1 MTECATEKEVFNF
14 QLGSNAQLSYVSGTG
29 ITLRSSIA
37 AMQSCAQVIVSQMKF
52 AHYIYT
58 GHFKSELEESL
69 KQFESHTNNHLN
81 SKTHWNSQKTLPD
94 CLSDTVCVPSRSLVG
109 GSESRSARH

>member
-1 MTECATEKEVFNF
+1 MTQCATEKEVFNF

-52 AHYIYT
+52 AHIYT

-69 KQFESHTNNHLN
+69 KLS
-81 SKTHWNSQKTLPD
+81 STHFS
-94 CLSDTVCVPSRSLVG
+94 CVCDVWRIM
-109 GSESRSARH
+109 